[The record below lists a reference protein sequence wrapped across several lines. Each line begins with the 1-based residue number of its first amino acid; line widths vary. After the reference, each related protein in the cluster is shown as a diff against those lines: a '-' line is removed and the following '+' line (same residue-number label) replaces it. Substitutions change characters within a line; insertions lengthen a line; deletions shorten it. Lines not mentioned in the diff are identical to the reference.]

1 MQTLELHFGDK
12 RLVAQNVINDMNAM
26 PDLDSG
32 RITLMQFS
40 TKLRNAVVAL
50 NALKCTGYLH
60 SPDLVS
66 SVAGRMP
73 SALKYAFNRY
83 VAEMTEPEPE
93 LEMLAD
99 FMFREAQFAAT
110 AEVFSSGTSVATGR
124 PAGEKVKKAVRL
136 ARIEMPKRSVGQALR
151 GSRLDA
157 SVPNLSLLVQS
168 VSEKLVHFV
177 KSREDVDIR
186 PYINAQPK
194 LLIGQN
200 NWELIVSREL
210 RELEG
215 SGVVLSCSWLG
226 WIPHGTTDQLD
237 ASRDVC
243 AMSTVN
249 RGLESVESVAQVEDE
264 RLDDMIR
271 FYFSLDSLEV
281 YHEARPN
288 KELGRALKTLTETTK
303 RVEGGWE
310 TGLLWKETRPL
321 DVDSKTTA
329 RKRLASLEKRL
340 DRVAEYA
347 RLYYAEMRRLIEN
360 GYARKVD
367 KKSKGMR
374 SWYLPHFGVQNVN
387 KPGKVRLVFDAAAK
401 TAGVSLNDQLDS
413 GPDLLRS
420 LTGVLLRFRQ
430 HAIAFKGYIQDM
442 FLRVKV
448 RENDRNAQTFLCRGS
463 DRSGESDEYQMTCLV
478 FGAKSSPC
486 SAMFVKNKNAETFS
500 ECKPVAAKSVVSD
513 CYMDD
518 YLASRRTVTE
528 ARNVIRDVV
537 QINANAGFAMHGLAS
552 NDARALETAVTGG
565 KSGTQWETR
574 LCDRG
579 GERVLGLFWDTQL
592 DELAFNAGLSK
603 IPERLRTGVDRP
615 TSRELL
621 RVIMSVF
628 DPLGFLT
635 PFTLISKILMQ
646 DVWRSGIGWDSELRD
661 EEHVGWQSW
670 IRHLHKVRACR
681 IPRCYALLGHREA
694 NVELHV
700 FSDASPK
707 ACAAV
712 AYLRFVINNEA
723 SHVALVMAKAKVA
736 PLKPLSVL
744 RLELQAA
751 LLGSRLAKMVSDELN
766 INVTRRYMWTDS
778 TTVLRWIK
786 TEPRMRQVY
795 VAHRLGEIEELTQST
810 EWRWV
815 PSKLNPADDAT
826 KWKNRSL
833 HKNDRWFVGP
843 EFLRGSDSSWPV
855 EKPLDETEKRDI
867 GRLELRKAFAYVVS
881 MAKMSLPTTAK
892 FLGWLGLLVVG
903 RRVKNATDRWRRRR
917 RANITIADVIS
928 VESFWIRR
936 IQMDCFAA
944 ELEDLKKKGR
954 VKTHSK
960 IASLRPFID
969 VHHFLRASGRV
980 TTQLDA
986 EFRND
991 PIILDNRPPSREA
1004 LGSHLYVPYHEGGA
1018 PRASAQP

>member
-12 RLVAQNVINDMNAM
+12 RLVAQNVINNLNAM

-40 TKLRNAVVAL
+40 TKLRNAVVAF

-83 VAEMTEPEPE
+83 VAEMTEPESE

-124 PAGEKVKKAVRL
+124 PAGEKVKKAVRP
-136 ARIEMPKRSVGQALR
+136 ARIEMTYSIAHEETKAERWTGSTGLAARCLYCEGNTIETFAL
-151 GSRLDA
+151 LDESSTVTLVDKEV
-157 SVPNLSLLVQS
+157 SVPNLSLPVQS

-215 SGVVLSCSWLG
+215 SGVVLSRSWLG

-249 RGLESVESVAQVEDE
+249 RGLESVESVAQIEDD

-281 YHEARPN
+281 YHEARPS

-303 RVEGGWE
+303 RVEE
-310 TGLLWKETRPL
+310 
-321 DVDSKTTA
+321 
-329 RKRLASLEKRL
+329 
-340 DRVAEYA
+340 
-347 RLYYAEMRRLIEN
+347 EMRRLIEN

-374 SWYLPHFGVQNVN
+374 SWYLPHFGVQSVN

-420 LTGVLLRFRQ
+420 LAGVLLRFRQ

-442 FLRVKV
+442 FLRVKM

-463 DRSGESDEYQMTCLV
+463 DRSGKPDEYQMTCLV

-486 SAMFVKNKNAETFS
+486 SAMFVKNKNAETF
-500 ECKPVAAKSVVSD
+500 
-513 CYMDD
+513 
-518 YLASRRTVTE
+518 T
-528 ARNVIRDVV
+528 
-537 QINANAGFAMHGLAS
+537 
-552 NDARALETAVTGG
+552 
-565 KSGTQWETR
+565 
-574 LCDRG
+574 
-579 GERVLGLFWDTQL
+579 
-592 DELAFNAGLSK
+592 
-603 IPERLRTGVDRP
+603 
-615 TSRELL
+615 
-621 RVIMSVF
+621 
-628 DPLGFLT
+628 
-635 PFTLISKILMQ
+635 
-646 DVWRSGIGWDSELRD
+646 
-661 EEHVGWQSW
+661 
-670 IRHLHKVRACR
+670 
-681 IPRCYALLGHREA
+681 
-694 NVELHV
+694 
-700 FSDASPK
+700 
-707 ACAAV
+707 
-712 AYLRFVINNEA
+712 
-723 SHVALVMAKAKVA
+723 
-736 PLKPLSVL
+736 
-744 RLELQAA
+744 
-751 LLGSRLAKMVSDELN
+751 
-766 INVTRRYMWTDS
+766 
-778 TTVLRWIK
+778 
-786 TEPRMRQVY
+786 
-795 VAHRLGEIEELTQST
+795 
-810 EWRWV
+810 
-815 PSKLNPADDAT
+815 
-826 KWKNRSL
+826 
-833 HKNDRWFVGP
+833 
-843 EFLRGSDSSWPV
+843 
-855 EKPLDETEKRDI
+855 
-867 GRLELRKAFAYVVS
+867 
-881 MAKMSLPTTAK
+881 
-892 FLGWLGLLVVG
+892 
-903 RRVKNATDRWRRRR
+903 
-917 RANITIADVIS
+917 
-928 VESFWIRR
+928 
-936 IQMDCFAA
+936 

-980 TTQLDA
+980 TTQLDT

-991 PIILDNRPPSREA
+991 PIILD
-1004 LGSHLYVPYHEGGA
+1004 
-1018 PRASAQP
+1018 